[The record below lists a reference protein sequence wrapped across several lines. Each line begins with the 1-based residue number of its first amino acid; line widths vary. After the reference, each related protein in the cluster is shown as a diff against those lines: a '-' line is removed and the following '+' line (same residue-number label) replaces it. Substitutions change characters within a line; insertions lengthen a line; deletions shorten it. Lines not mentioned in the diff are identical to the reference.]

1 MTAPDPG
8 AKSDLTLTLDQTLRA
23 DRGRIIAALI
33 ARVGDFQLAEDAL
46 QDASASALIHW
57 GRTGPPSRPEA
68 WLIRVA
74 FRKAIDRLRRAA
86 RDARQT
92 QAMAVL
98 ARDEAEEAAEDMMDD
113 RLRLIFTCCH
123 PALDPKSRVALTL
136 RTIAGLTTAEIAKAF
151 LDTEPT
157 MAQRLT
163 RAKTKLREAG
173 IPFAVPEPEAW
184 PDRLQSVLAVVYLIF
199 NAGYTAGPGE
209 PRDLCEEAIFLARL
223 ITDLRPGEAE
233 VEGCLALM
241 LLTHARHAARMS
253 DGETIPLSQQNRALW
268 DQTAIA
274 EGIALIETAMTR
286 HTPGPYQ
293 IKAAIAAC
301 HVGQTPD
308 WPQIAALY
316 DSLTQHEPTPVVHLN
331 RAVAL
336 AETGA
341 LTEALG
347 LLHSLSAALQDYQP
361 YHAALAE
368 YLTRAESFGLARAAY
383 ARAIALAASSAD
395 AAYLAKRR
403 AALPNTGKPTKP
415 HKNRGANQKKA
426 ELSLGQVQ
434 QGGMR

>member
-1 MTAPDPG
+1 MTAPAP
-8 AKSDLTLTLDQTLRA
+8 SLTAVLDQSLRK

-46 QDASASALIHW
+46 QDASASALVHW
-57 GRTGPPSRPEA
+57 GRTGAPSRPEA

-74 FRKAIDRLRRAA
+74 FRKAIDRLRRTA

-92 QAMAVL
+92 AAMAVL
-98 ARDEAEEAAEDMMDD
+98 ARDEAEEEADLMDD

-136 RTIAGLTTAEIAKAF
+136 RTIAGLPTAEIARAF

-173 IPFAVPEPEAW
+173 IPFTVPGPEDW
-184 PDRLQSVLAVVYLIF
+184 PDRLPSVLAVVYLIF
-199 NAGYTAGPGE
+199 NAGYTSGPAE
-209 PRDLCEEAIFLARL
+209 PRDLCDEAIFLARL
-223 ITDLRPGEAE
+223 IARLSPPTFRDLAE

-241 LLTHARHAARMS
+241 LLTHARKAAR
-253 DGETIPLSQQNRALW
+253 
-268 DQTAIA
+268 IA
-274 EGIALIETAMTR
+274 EGVTVPLSAQDRNRWDAAALAEGLALIDSAMAR
-286 HTPGPYQ
+286 RFPGPYQ

-301 HVGQTPD
+301 HTAASPD

-316 DSLTQHEPTPVVHLN
+316 DGLARYEPTPVVHLN

-341 LTEALG
+341 LQDALA
-347 LLHSLSAALQDYQP
+347 LLATLGPALANYQP
-361 YHAALAE
+361 YHAARAE
-368 YLTRAESFGLARAAY
+368 YLTRAEAYGPARAAY
-383 ARAIALAASSAD
+383 DTAIALAASSAD

-403 AALPNTGKPTKP
+403 EALPI
-415 HKNRGANQKKA
+415 
-426 ELSLGQVQ
+426 
-434 QGGMR
+434 